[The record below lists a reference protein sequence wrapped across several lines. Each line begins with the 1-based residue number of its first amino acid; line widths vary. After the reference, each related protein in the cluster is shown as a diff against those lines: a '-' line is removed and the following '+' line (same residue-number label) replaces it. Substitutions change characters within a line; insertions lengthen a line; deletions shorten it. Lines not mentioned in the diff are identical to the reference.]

1 MGNIISFDE
10 FYPGDLINNAP
21 NAMPMM
27 RMAEASMPSTELFAG
42 ESEIISEVFLG
53 FEIK

>member
-1 MGNIISFDE
+1 
-10 FYPGDLINNAP
+10 
-21 NAMPMM
+21 MPMM